1 MIAGGGSAGW
11 GGQALTLAA
20 LLVAWPVPLVVVG
33 GAARWATA
41 TGPGATAEPSDLDI
55 LVDGGAPAL
64 RRLAAALAALG
75 ARTAGGAR
83 PSYHRL
89 AAGSPCRL
97 LTAFC
102 PLDVFTAGPVRGAGR
117 TRVTW
122 AGVAVPV
129 VAGE

>member
-1 MIAGGGSAGW
+1 MAVMIGRCGSAGW

-41 TGPGATAEPSDLDI
+41 AGPGAAEPSDLDI
-55 LVDGGAPAL
+55 VVAGGAPAL

-83 PSYHRL
+83 PSPRRL

-117 TRVTW
+117 
-122 AGVAVPV
+122 
-129 VAGE
+129 